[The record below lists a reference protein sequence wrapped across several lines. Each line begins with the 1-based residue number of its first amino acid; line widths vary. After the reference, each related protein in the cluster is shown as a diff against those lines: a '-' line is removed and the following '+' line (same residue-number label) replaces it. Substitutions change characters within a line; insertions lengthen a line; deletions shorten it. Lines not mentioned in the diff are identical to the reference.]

1 MGVHAV
7 FLVGFMGSGK
17 STVGKELARRLAWDF
32 VDLDTRIEALEGE
45 TVPEIF
51 RNRGESSFR
60 IAETR
65 ALQNLLSNSLDRDS
79 VIALGGGA
87 FVQEANRELLRNH
100 PTVFLDAPAEEL
112 WRRCQQ
118 DESERP
124 LRQDREQFAR
134 LCADRLP
141 SYRQASLVIET
152 GGKPVEAICLEI
164 TRALALNEGQGAQLE
179 SS

>member
-1 MGVHAV
+1 V

-32 VDLDTRIEALEGE
+32 VDLDTRIEAIERQ

-51 RNRGESSFR
+51 RQRGESTFR
-60 IAETR
+60 AAETK
-65 ALQNLLSNSLDRDS
+65 ALQNLLASSLQRDS

-112 WRRCQQ
+112 WRRCQE
-118 DESERP
+118 DENERP
-124 LRQDREQFAR
+124 LRQDPDQFSR
-134 LCADRLP
+134 LFADRLP
-141 SYRQASLVIET
+141 FYRQASMVVGT
-152 GGKPVEAICLEI
+152 NGKPVDEVCHEI
-164 TRALALNEGQGAQLE
+164 ERALALRGVQKAQ
-179 SS
+179 